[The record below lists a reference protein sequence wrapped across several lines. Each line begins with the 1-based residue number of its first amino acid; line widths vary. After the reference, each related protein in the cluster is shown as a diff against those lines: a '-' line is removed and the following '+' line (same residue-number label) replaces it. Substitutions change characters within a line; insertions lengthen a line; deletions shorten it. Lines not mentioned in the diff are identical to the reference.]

1 MDETNLLKTVRTKS
15 PEMLKSISE
24 TGKLDESKEENLKNI
39 LENLKESF
47 KDA

>member
-1 MDETNLLKTVRTKS
+1 
-15 PEMLKSISE
+15 MLKSISE